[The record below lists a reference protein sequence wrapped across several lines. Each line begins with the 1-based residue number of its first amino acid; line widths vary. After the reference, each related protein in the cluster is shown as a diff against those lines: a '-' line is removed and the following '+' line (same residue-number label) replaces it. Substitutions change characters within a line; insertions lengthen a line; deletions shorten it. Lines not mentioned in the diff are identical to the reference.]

1 MKNKIFVPLL
11 LVASSLLM
19 AQNHTTL
26 RLEDAI
32 NRSLSNSKAVKVSE
46 AATTSAE
53 WKAKTAK
60 NHQLPDLNISGQYQQ
75 ILSKGDTKLKMQLP
89 AGAGSGMVNVNPDHV
104 LFGTAGVSLPIYA
117 GGQIKGAI
125 KQSNLAVDLSKLQL
139 ESTKED
145 VVWQT
150 INLYFGIYKTQKTLE
165 VLNENLVRA
174 NQRVKDFQNFLDN
187 GIIARND
194 FLRAKLQASNVQ
206 IAIEEATNNY
216 VNLNYRLK
224 VLMGDPNDLDYDVM
238 ESENI
243 VIENQSDESLLQR
256 KDILSVEKQKE
267 IAEEAI
273 RIAKAAYYPQ
283 IGFTG
288 NYYAIDI
295 DQIASMF
302 NSLTVGVGLKYDLS
316 SIYKNKRE
324 VEYARAKKVETE
336 MQLEALKDK
345 AKIELNEAHQK
356 YTLAEKKNK
365 VYEEAFEQAVENYRI
380 VKDKYD
386 NGLADTDQLLEADIQ
401 QLQAEINKVVGEAD
415 QALAGYEFLYT
426 QGSLIE
432 STKK

>member
-1 MKNKIFVPLL
+1 MPLL

-19 AQNHTTL
+19 AQNTTKL
-26 RLEDAI
+26 SLEEAI
-32 NRSLSNSKAVKVSE
+32 SKSIDNSKAVKVAE

-53 WKAKTAK
+53 WKAKTVK
-60 NHQLPDLNISGQYQQ
+60 NNQLPDLNISGQYQQ
-75 ILSKGDTKLKMQLP
+75 ILSKGDTKLKMALP
-89 AGAGSGMVNVNPDHV
+89 NGAGSGMVNVNPDHV

-117 GGQIKGAI
+117 GGQIKSAI
-125 KQSNLAVDLSKLQL
+125 KQSNLAVDLSKLQT

-150 INLYFGIYKTQKTLE
+150 INLYFGIHKTQKTLE

-206 IAIEEATNNY
+206 IAIEEAKNNY
-216 VNLNYRLK
+216 ENLNYRLNI
-224 VLMGDPNDLDYDVM
+224 LMGADSSTTYDVA
-238 ESENI
+238 ETQTLVLTNPTTDAFNE
-243 VIENQSDESLLQR
+243 R
-256 KDILSVEKQKE
+256 KDIQSVQKQTE
-267 IAEEAI
+267 IADEAV
-273 RIAKAAYYPQ
+273 RIAKAGYYPQ

-288 NYYAIDI
+288 NYYAVDI
-295 DQIASMF
+295 DQVASMF
-302 NSLTVGVGLKYDLS
+302 NSVTVGLGLKYDLS
-316 SIYKNKRE
+316 SLYKTKHE
-324 VEYARAKKVETE
+324 VEYAKAKKAENTV
-336 MQLEALKDK
+336 QLEALKDR
-345 AKIELNEAHQK
+345 ARIEINEANQK
-356 YTLAEKKNK
+356 YTLAQKKNK
-365 VYEEAFEQAVENYRI
+365 VYEEAYEQAVENYRI

-386 NGLADTDQLLEADIQ
+386 NGLADTDQLLEADVQ

-415 QALAGYEFLYT
+415 QALAAYEFLYT